1 MSARD
6 SLTHALWD
14 NYTAAEKN
22 AFINAYR
29 DEVALEIG
37 REMLRDGL
45 IPTLN
50 RLIGDANARKL
61 MSDVCDAAAR
71 ITPLLGKT

>member
-1 MSARD
+1 VSAREA
-6 SLTHALWD
+6 LTHALWD
-14 NYTAAEKN
+14 NYTAAEKD
-22 AFINAYR
+22 AFIDAHR

-45 IPTLN
+45 VPTLT
-50 RLIGDANARKL
+50 RLVGDANVRKL

-71 ITPLLGKT
+71 IAPPLGKT